1 MEEGEE
7 RIVRRLTSGGGRGED
22 CVERGRG
29 MKGRR
34 TGLNV

>member
-7 RIVRRLTSGGGRGED
+7 GNVRGLTSGGGRGGE

-29 MKGRR
+29 MKGR
-34 TGLNV
+34 